1 MYKKLTLFLTLMTAS
16 FSSYAADTEINLYL
30 ISIENELEEGANFK
44 LNNIIQSI
52 TAQHTPA
59 FKANFSPVKRTLRDF
74 WHDKHSCLFPAS
86 LSAIR
91 EKWPEKSD
99 TPLLETIKI
108 RTAIARVYT
117 NRKKSDFKNKQDL
130 KNRKIGVIRGSTLET
145 FANKFGAS
153 VTKATSEKQL
163 FSMLASNRIDGA
175 LLYDTIAE
183 KHLKMPD
190 YQHISFNPSLE
201 ITRTGTRIICHNFPG
216 AEQIIENLSRRIKS
230 LAHKTS

>member
-91 EKWPEKSD
+91 E
-99 TPLLETIKI
+99 
-108 RTAIARVYT
+108 
-117 NRKKSDFKNKQDL
+117 NGRKKATLLCSKPLKSELRLPESIQIERKAILKTNK
-130 KNRKIGVIRGSTLET
+130 T
-145 FANKFGAS
+145 
-153 VTKATSEKQL
+153 
-163 FSMLASNRIDGA
+163 
-175 LLYDTIAE
+175 
-183 KHLKMPD
+183 
-190 YQHISFNPSLE
+190 
-201 ITRTGTRIICHNFPG
+201 
-216 AEQIIENLSRRIKS
+216 
-230 LAHKTS
+230 